1 MKRQPEVI
9 AYIFW
14 YSQIFPNPN
23 IENISNS
30 SKVFE
35 ATKKM

>member
-14 YSQIFPNPN
+14 YSQIFSNPN
-23 IENISNS
+23 IENISNL

-35 ATKKM
+35 TTKKV